1 MTAMQRRFDFGARTD
16 PGLVREVNE
25 DGFLADPR
33 TGLWAVADG
42 MGGHDDGAFASNTL
56 IAALQ
61 TVGIPSTAANFLERL
76 EDRVI
81 RANSRIHAQA
91 KARGGGAIGTTL
103 AALLIHGD
111 GFATVWCGD
120 SRVYL
125 IRQGTITLL
134 THDHTEVQDL
144 VDRGVLTSAEARHS
158 PRAHVITRAI
168 GSDAE
173 PLLDFEW
180 GTVEPS
186 DIFVLCSDGLTG
198 HVEDGDIRDVC
209 LGTPSATAAC
219 DRLIELTLQRGARD
233 NVTVIVVRC

>member
-1 MTAMQRRFDFGARTD
+1 MTAVERRFDFGARTH
-16 PGLVREVNE
+16 PGLVRKVNE

-56 IAALQ
+56 IEALQ

-81 RANSRIHAQA
+81 RANSRIYDHATT
-91 KARGGGAIGTTL
+91 RGGGATGTTL
-103 AALLIHGD
+103 AALLVHGD

-125 IRQGTITLL
+125 VRRGAITLL
-134 THDHTEVQDL
+134 THDHTEVQELIDS
-144 VDRGVLTSAEARHS
+144 GVLSAAEAKYS

-168 GSDAE
+168 GSQAE

-180 GTVEPS
+180 GALQPS

-198 HVEDGDIRDVC
+198 HVEDSEIRDAC
-209 LGTPSATAAC
+209 LRAPNAAAAC